1 MWCHLGAEEL
11 LFKPTFV
18 SLKQKTT
25 KFNLILLDREHLL
38 KGRAQV
44 QQNPLSYSL
53 DIANI
58 IYKAIY
64 PNEGKHT
71 SLLYNS
77 INY

>member
-1 MWCHLGAEEL
+1 MFCLVSQFSHCAEQG
-11 LFKPTFV
+11 T
-18 SLKQKTT
+18 
-25 KFNLILLDREHLL
+25 LIE
-38 KGRAQV
+38 GEGSV

-77 INY
+77 IN